1 MKNKLHF
8 ITIILML
15 AGTFAGWA
23 QEIKKG
29 EIEGDYYVVRDTID
43 GEPYVYKFS
52 SEKVYL
58 STIKQRQ
65 RRIKTLEQTKR
76 IYESNQRTELAKLF
90 KLYEEVALK
99 NDSIT
104 SEMVQKQKEIQAEQY
119 AKRIS
124 AHNEIIDAQLTF
136 EKLIVDTNYYPSE
149 KIPTSVK
156 LLGTPGI
163 TTVGSDRYKK
173 RIYTTSG
180 FTLGFGYNFIQGDNL
195 GINDFSYPN
204 NNHFTI
210 GYNWKTAID
219 KKQKLR
225 IIYGIEYQS
234 IGTEL
239 NGNRAFTTENRNNT
253 QIERLS
259 FNADKAKF
267 RQDQLIVPIHLEFG
281 GTERKEYED
290 GRVRYDEDGKWK
302 IGLGGYAGFNTSSRL
317 KLKGEIDG
325 DDFKRKIV
333 NEFDNNKFVYGLDA
347 YIGKDDFTFF
357 GRMGLNDIFNSG
369 SVNGQYVSFGIRFQ

>member
-29 EIEGDYYVVRDTID
+29 EIEGDYYVVTDTID
-43 GEPYVYKFS
+43 DQIYKHYYS
-52 SEKVYL
+52 SKKAYLKAIDRKQKRVNVLNEK
-58 STIKQRQ
+58 
-65 RRIKTLEQTKR
+65 KR
-76 IYESNQRTELAKLF
+76 IYESNQRTELAEKIKQINDRVKENSSYTNEMAIRDKEGTAEIYAQKITAYNEYIEAQIRFEEKDANYTSIDDDQVKLF
-90 KLYEEVALK
+90 SSSAFEVNLQAA
-99 NDSIT
+99 NRDSKKYI
-104 SEMVQKQKEIQAEQY
+104 
-119 AKRIS
+119 R
-124 AHNEIIDAQLTF
+124 
-136 EKLIVDTNYYPSE
+136 
-149 KIPTSVK
+149 
-156 LLGTPGI
+156 
-163 TTVGSDRYKK
+163 TT
-173 RIYTTSG
+173 TG

-239 NGNRAFTTENRNNT
+239 NGNRAFTTENRNIT

-290 GRVRYDEDGKWK
+290 GRVRYEEYNKWK